1 MQNMELIVNEVSK
14 AFVGN
19 TPVVRKILLT
29 MLAGGHVL
37 LEDIPGVGKTTL
49 ALAFSSAMAL
59 TYNRVQFTP
68 DVMPTDITG
77 FSVYRKE
84 TRTMEYQQGAAICNL
99 LLADELNRAPSRT
112 QAALLEAMEEQQ
124 VTVDGRTH
132 LLPQPFMVLATQN
145 PTGSAGTQLL
155 PESQMDRFMMRLSIG
170 YPGAEGEREM
180 LRRKH
185 GGAPPK
191 PVLKVTDA
199 DALMK
204 ARGEVSRVFMAPE
217 VYGYIV
223 DLATATRT
231 HAEIVQGIS
240 PRGSVAVMA
249 LAQAAAYMVG
259 RDYVV
264 PQDVKA
270 VFVDCSAHRLILSPA
285 ARGRKEEA
293 HRLLKEI
300 LETVP
305 APSPTPK
312 PTGYT
317 GQVAT
322 AGKTQVYVRDAQAP
336 PVPEPTSPAGEERE
350 SLAEHFL
357 KTAAEDANIP
367 EEEE

>member
-1 MQNMELIVNEVSK
+1 MQNMELIVNEIGK

-19 TPVVRKILLT
+19 APVVRKILLT

-49 ALAFSSAMAL
+49 ALAFSDAMAL
-59 TYNRVQFTP
+59 RYNRIQFTP

-124 VTVDGRTH
+124 VTVDGKTH
-132 LLPQPFMVLATQN
+132 LLPQPFMVIATQN
-145 PTGSAGTQLL
+145 PSGSAGTQLL

-170 YPGAEGEREM
+170 YPAAEGEVEM

-185 GGAPPK
+185 GGQPPQ

-199 DALMK
+199 DALIR
-204 ARGEVSRVFMAPE
+204 ARGEVSRVYMAPE
-217 VYGYIV
+217 LYDYIV
-223 DLATATRT
+223 RLACATRA
-231 HAEIVQGIS
+231 HPEIVQGIS

-249 LAQAAAYMVG
+249 LSQAAAYLVG

-270 VFVDCSAHRLILSPA
+270 VFADCSAHRLILAPSIRA
-285 ARGRKEEA
+285 QKEAA
-293 HRLLKEI
+293 HRLLQEVV
-300 LETVP
+300 EQTP
-305 APSPTPK
+305 APAPVPGTP
-312 PTGYT
+312 
-317 GQVAT
+317 AS
-322 AGKTQVYVRDAQAP
+322 RNLAQAGGERAP
-336 PVPEPTSPAGEERE
+336 QASAQNPEAESPAGHFPHT
-350 SLAEHFL
+350 AEG
-357 KTAAEDANIP
+357 AAPED
-367 EEEE
+367 ET